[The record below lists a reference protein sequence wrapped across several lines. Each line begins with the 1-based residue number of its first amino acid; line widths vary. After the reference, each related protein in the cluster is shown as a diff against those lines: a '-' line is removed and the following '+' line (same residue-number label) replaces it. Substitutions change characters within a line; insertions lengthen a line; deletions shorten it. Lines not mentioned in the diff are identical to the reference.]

1 MTETKRIL
9 KNYLISVIITVLTT
23 IIFCGIF
30 IAQNNTDKMLF
41 GWKTVAIKVIEV
53 YN

>member
-41 GWKTVAIKVIEV
+41 G
-53 YN
+53 

>member
-1 MTETKRIL
+1 MTELTRII

-30 IAQNNTDKMLF
+30 IAQANTDRMLF
-41 GWKTVAIKVIEV
+41 G
-53 YN
+53 